1 MGLIINIDEALKN
14 RSTYNVLAE
23 PMHEMLKTQ
32 QEAFEKENPLD
43 MIYVRNTLSGF
54 QETYTSSIGFA
65 HAFGETSD
73 YAVGPIFNQAEG
85 FTATYRSRT
94 FQGGFIISRQVLEDM
109 QYNKVKDTAS
119 KFLTAWNRDVV
130 LYGIKALEGAF
141 GKPAYFGDKTTGL
154 SKLLL
159 NSADTVD
166 GDPDNTTK
174 NPLFYKEHT
183 CVKRDDVDGA
193 VIKQSNIFAAELD
206 IGGSDAGQISKLADV
221 INQVITNMEN
231 YRDDNGQITGVM
243 GPKTIV
249 AANDAHLKAA
259 LANALSTDVFMQGE
273 VKFTNV
279 AKNRATL
286 ETSPYFNT
294 IPQCANGVG
303 FFIVDKSYNEG
314 NHGPEFTERIPLTLE
329 AFDKREAPQGIKY
342 EGRQRFDIN
351 VASWRGIAYV
361 YIGKTTSTATDW
373 NYSGKFTTITPT
385 ATIVKPVSVVGTV
398 STKEEA

>member
-1 MGLIINIDEALKN
+1 MGMIINIDEALKN
-14 RSTYNVLAE
+14 RSTYNILAE
-23 PMHEMLKTQ
+23 PMHEMLKEQ
-32 QEAFEKENPLD
+32 QEAFEKSNPLD

-54 QETYTSSIGFA
+54 QETYSSSIGFA

-73 YAVGPIFNQAEG
+73 YAVGPIFNEAEG

-130 LYGIKALEGAF
+130 FYGIKALEGAF
-141 GKPAYFGDKTTGL
+141 GKPAYFGDKTTGI

-159 NSADTVD
+159 NSADTRSGEID
-166 GDPDNTTK
+166 DPVK

-183 CVKRDDVDGA
+183 AVKRDDVDGP
-193 VIKQSNIFAAELD
+193 VIKQSNIFAAELE

-221 INQVITNMEN
+221 INQVITEMEN
-231 YRDDNGQITGVM
+231 YKDDNGQITGVM
-243 GPKTIV
+243 GAKTIV
-249 AANDAHLKAA
+249 AGNNAHLKAA
-259 LANALSTDVFMQGE
+259 LSTALSTDVFMQGE
-273 VKFTNV
+273 TKFTNV
-279 AKNRATL
+279 AKNIATL
-286 ETSPYFNT
+286 EVSPYFNS
-294 IPQCANGVG
+294 IPQCKDGVG
-303 FFIVDKSYNEG
+303 FFIVDKAYNEG

-361 YIGKTTSTATDW
+361 YIGKLSDTSTDW
-373 NYSGKFTTITPT
+373 NYKENFTKITPT
-385 ATIVKPVSVVGTV
+385 ATIVKPVTVVGTV
-398 STKEEA
+398 KTE